1 MRDTNLG
8 REPDEVSEFLDEY
21 NVTDSFETALDRV
34 NVNALGISIYSEDHG
49 RADYDFRIMEETG
62 AAIYET
68 EVELSSVLMFPTG
81 WGYYCCQSSQDLS
94 KVREWFEGELEEYH
108 IDGIMPL
115 QDV

>member
-8 REPDEVSEFLDEY
+8 REPDEISDFLAEY
-21 NVTDSFETALDRV
+21 NITESFETSLDRV

-49 RADYDFRIMEETG
+49 RANYDFRIMEETG
-62 AAIYET
+62 AAVYET

-81 WGYYCCQSSQDLS
+81 WGYYCCQSPQDLPE
-94 KVREWFEGELEEYH
+94 VREWFEYELENYYD
-108 IDGIMPL
+108 DGIIPL